1 VSHAADLVRAFYA
14 SHGDVTP
21 ELTETCLREEI
32 DELLEVLDT
41 PAFRPFG
48 VKDEERQRKLAREL
62 ADVAWCCYGHAA
74 AAGIDLD
81 IALEIIGR
89 SNLAKL
95 PECDL
100 CHGATFPPF
109 PHGAACPSCAGS
121 GKGKPIKRESDSKV
135 LRPEGWQPPNMA
147 PALAR

>member
-1 VSHAADLVRAFYA
+1 MSTISDAVRTFYA
-14 SHGDVTP
+14 GHDAVTP

-32 DELLEVLDT
+32 DELVKVLDI
-41 PAFRPFG
+41 PEWRPFG
-48 VKDEERQRKLAREL
+48 IRDADRQRKLAREL
-62 ADVAWCCYGHAA
+62 ADVVWCCYGHAT
-74 AAGIDLD
+74 AAGIDLH

-109 PHGAACPSCAGS
+109 PHGAVCPSCRGS
-121 GKGKPIKRESDSKV
+121 GKGKPIKREGDGKIE
-135 LRPEGWQPPNMA
+135 RPADWAPPSMQTA
-147 PALAR
+147 IR